1 MSDPATP
8 GLPEAAAPVAL
19 VAGGSRGIG
28 RAVALRLARDGYD
41 VAVCYAAD
49 DRAAREVEKE
59 IGDEGRRAY
68 VRRADVADPE
78 AVDDFVDAVE
88 DALGPVAA
96 AVTSAAVLR
105 DQPMTL
111 MEDEDW
117 NDVLRTY
124 LDGVFHVCRAVAGG
138 MVERRRGAIV
148 TLSSVAG
155 LHGNAGQTNYAASK
169 AGIIGFTK
177 SLARE
182 VGRYGIRANTVAPGF
197 IATDPVLALPQDVR
211 DRFGQRIALGRY
223 GRPEEVADLVSFLLS
238 DRARYITGTTVRI
251 DGGLAA

>member
-1 MSDPATP
+1 MSDT
-8 GLPEAAAPVAL
+8 AAPVAL

-28 RAVALRLARDGYD
+28 RAVAVRLARDGFD

-59 IGDEGRRAY
+59 ITALGRRAL
-68 VRRADVADPE
+68 VRRTDVADSD
-78 AVDDFVDAVE
+78 AVDDLVDAVE
-88 DALGPVAA
+88 DALGPVRA

-105 DQPMTL
+105 DQPLTL

-117 NDVLRTY
+117 SEVLRTN
-124 LDGVFHVCRAVAGG
+124 LDGVFHVCRAVVGD
-138 MVERRRGAIV
+138 MVKRRDGAIV

-155 LHGNAGQTNYAASK
+155 LFGNAGQTNYAASK

-197 IATDPVLALPQDVR
+197 IATDPVLALPGDVR
-211 DRFGQRIALGRY
+211 ERFEQRIPLGRY

-238 DRARYITGTTVRI
+238 DRARYITGATFQI
-251 DGGLAA
+251 DGGMAT